1 MPDLS
6 KAGDRGAAA
15 LAAELPAA
23 LQRERLIPRFV
34 ASYVEEHR
42 RYALQT
48 HPTRYRELLTL
59 LAREALIVLT
69 LRALENVAKPAAS
82 GKLRARK
89 SPHSSGRI
97 FRRDFLTALA
107 RQQGWTAGDSLE
119 FQADLRLYEDLLARR
134 PLSRRATKAFEAADH
149 PFVDRAAILL
159 DPSFLAQARVAASR
173 ALADL
178 ERLATDVTSRILTS
192 PASGKHSSR

>member
-6 KAGDRGAAA
+6 KPGDRGASA
-15 LAAELPAA
+15 LAAELLAA

-69 LRALENVAKPAAS
+69 LRALENVARPAAS
-82 GKLRARK
+82 GRPRARK
-89 SPHSSGRI
+89 SPRPSGRI

-107 RQQGWTAGDSLE
+107 HQQGWTAGDSLE

-134 PLSRRATKAFEAADH
+134 PLSRRATKSFEAADH

-159 DPSFLAQARVAASR
+159 DPSFLEQARVAASR

-178 ERLATDVTSRILTS
+178 ERVATDITSRVL
-192 PASGKHSSR
+192 ASGEHSSR